1 MDAITCLKTRRSIRS
16 YRSQPVPDELVMEAI
31 DCARLAPTAMNA
43 QPWTFV
49 IVGDLQTRRTIVET
63 LGHAVF
69 LAEAPVCVAVFCRE
83 TDCWVEDGSAAIEN
97 LLLAAH
103 ALGLG
108 SCWVAG
114 YRQPYA
120 PAVAAQLGAAPG
132 HHLLALVSLG
142 FPNETPTPE
151 KRSLD
156 EVVRR
161 ERF

>member
-16 YRSQPVPDELVMEAI
+16 YTSQPVPDEVVLETI

-49 IVGDLQTRRTIVET
+49 VVRDTDTRRRIVET
-63 LGHAVF
+63 LGHAAF
-69 LAEAPVCVAVFCRE
+69 LTEAPVCVAVFCRE
-83 TDCWVEDGSAAIEN
+83 SDCWVEDGSAAVEN

-103 ALGLG
+103 ARGLG
-108 SCWVAG
+108 ACWVAG
-114 YRQPYA
+114 YRQGYA
-120 PAVAAQLGAAPG
+120 RTVASLLGAPPEQQ
-132 HHLLALVSLG
+132 LLALVSLG
-142 FPNETPTPE
+142 FPNEAPSPE
-151 KRSLD
+151 KRPLD